1 MICDKSINVKMIDMC
16 TCCCNGCSSRRQGYT
31 FRLSFPKKL
40 LVATSVLVIIAMV
53 VMPSEAR
60 TLEHKIRHERR
71 QHEALALTK
80 DLRMKADTRVLEH
93 RRRPHRKQPVPPQT
107 KDTQALIRQ
116 QKNVHADRFKNATKK
131 IIKKLKNT
139 RRFFNEERRVLN
151 ETREYRDGM
160 PDWLPTINFVDIH
173 FFNYKKRGATI
184 SERKFA
190 YLMPKLYKSLVEY
203 QEIFQLLIKVE
214 VEFADDPFCSYN
226 KTRHEL
232 IGKTLTRLYSTI
244 AEIKE
249 NMVAVNIQVP
259 QVAKSKSLQVLEKR
273 VDAPQCLKND
283 YIAFR
288 AYGNLLNNWYSE
300 FRCPRGKKVI
310 HSNVRCAAYE
320 AKLKEKKDK
329 RNKNTER

>member
-1 MICDKSINVKMIDMC
+1 M
-16 TCCCNGCSSRRQGYT
+16 
-31 FRLSFPKKL
+31 
-40 LVATSVLVIIAMV
+40 VATSVLVIIAMV

-71 QHEALALTK
+71 QHDALSLTK
-80 DLRMKADTRVLEH
+80 DSRMKPEPRALEH
-93 RRRPHRKQPVPPQT
+93 RRRPHRKQPFLPQT
-107 KDTQALIRQ
+107 KDLQGLTRL
-116 QKNVHADRFKNATKK
+116 QKNVHSDRFKNATRK

-190 YLMPKLYKSLVEY
+190 YLMPKLYKSLVQY
-203 QEIFQLLIKVE
+203 QDIFKLLIKVE
-214 VEFADDPFCSYN
+214 VDVADDPFCSYN

-232 IGKTLTRLYSTI
+232 IGKTLQRLYSTI
-244 AEIKE
+244 AEIRE
-249 NMVAVNIQVP
+249 NMVFVGIPVP
-259 QVAKSKSLQVLEKR
+259 QVTKSKDLQVLEIR
-273 VDAPQCLKND
+273 IDAPQCLKND

-310 HSNVRCAAYE
+310 ESNRRCRDYE
-320 AKLKEKKDK
+320 DKLKEKKDK
-329 RNKNTER
+329 RYKNTER

>member
-1 MICDKSINVKMIDMC
+1 MDVFL
-16 TCCCNGCSSRRQGYT
+16 TG
-31 FRLSFPKKL
+31 FPKKL

-53 VMPSEAR
+53 VMPSEAKP
-60 TLEHKIRHERR
+60 LEHKIRHERR

-80 DLRMKADTRVLEH
+80 DLRMKPDSRVLEH
-93 RRRPHRKQPVPPQT
+93 RRRPHRRQNVLPQT
-107 KDTQALIRQ
+107 KDSLGLMRL
-116 QKNVHADRFKNATKK
+116 QKNVHLDRFKNATRK

-139 RRFFNEERRVLN
+139 RRFFNEERRILN

-173 FFNYKKRGATI
+173 FYNYKKRGATI

-190 YLMPKLYKSLVEY
+190 YLMPKLYKSLMQY
-203 QEIFQLLIKVE
+203 HDIFKLLINVE
-214 VEFADDPFCSYN
+214 VDVADDPFCSYN

-232 IGKTLTRLYSTI
+232 IGKTLQRLYSTI
-244 AEIKE
+244 AEIRE
-249 NMVAVNIQVP
+249 NMGSVGVPVP
-259 QVAKSKSLQVLEKR
+259 QVSKSKDLHILEMK

-300 FRCPRGKKVI
+300 FRCPRGKKVTE
-310 HSNVRCAAYE
+310 NNRRCREYE
-320 AKLKEKKDK
+320 DKLKEKKD
-329 RNKNTER
+329 RRSKNTER

>member
-1 MICDKSINVKMIDMC
+1 MICDKSIDIKMIDTC

-31 FRLSFPKKL
+31 YRYSFPKKL
-40 LVATSVLVIIAMV
+40 LVATTVLVVIAMI

-71 QHEALALTK
+71 QHEALAPTK
-80 DLRMKADTRVLEH
+80 DLRMKLESRVVEH
-93 RRRPHRKQPVPPQT
+93 RRRPHRKQTVLPQA
-107 KDTQALIRQ
+107 KDTENVR
-116 QKNVHADRFKNATKK
+116 QKNVQSDRFKTATRKITKK
-131 IIKKLKNT
+131 LTNT
-139 RRFFNEERRVLN
+139 RRFFIEERKVLN

-173 FFNYKKRGATI
+173 FYNYKKRGATM

-203 QEIFQLLIKVE
+203 QEIFTLLIKVE

-232 IGKTLTRLYSTI
+232 IGKTLHRLYSTI
-244 AEIKE
+244 AEVRE
-249 NMVAVNIQVP
+249 NMVSVNIPVP
-259 QVAKSKSLQVLEKR
+259 QVSKNKNLQVLEKK

-310 HSNVRCAAYE
+310 RNNSKCADYE

-329 RNKNTER
+329 RYKNTER

>member
-1 MICDKSINVKMIDMC
+1 MFMDVIL
-16 TCCCNGCSSRRQGYT
+16 TG
-31 FRLSFPKKL
+31 LPKKL

-60 TLEHKIRHERR
+60 TIDHRIRHGRR
-71 QHEALALTK
+71 HEPSALTK
-80 DLRMKADTRVLEH
+80 ETRIKVPHIEH
-93 RRRPHRKQPVPPQT
+93 RRRPHRKHTFLLTQST
-107 KDTQALIRQ
+107 KDTAGMMRQ
-116 QKNVHADRFKNATKK
+116 QKLLLADRFKNATRK

-160 PDWLPTINFVDIH
+160 PGWLPTINFVDIH
-173 FFNYKKRGATI
+173 FYSYNKKRGASI
-184 SERKFA
+184 SERKFV

-203 QEIFQLLIKVE
+203 QQIFKLLIKIE
-214 VEFADDPFCSYN
+214 VQFADDPFCSYN

-232 IGKTLTRLYSTI
+232 IGKTLQRLYSTI

-249 NMVAVNIQVP
+249 NMMYVNIPVP
-259 QVAKSKSLQVLEKR
+259 KVSQSRNLQALELK

-288 AYGNLLNNWYSE
+288 AYANLLNNWYLE

-310 HSNVRCAAYE
+310 ANNPKCRDYE
-320 AKLKEKKDK
+320 ARLKEKKDK
-329 RNKNTER
+329 RNKNKER